1 MLKHADTEAFEARG
15 LDPEVADQM
24 GARFQAGRFTFDYL
38 KDGAFLF
45 RKVRTP
51 AKEFWI
57 DPKGAALRFWNLDQ
71 VPVLPCRPSE
81 PLVICEGEFDAIA
94 VAQCVGGYVLSVPN
108 GVAGKRSEGE
118 IVIAADNRF
127 AYLWQDEKLI
137 PQVDQFDRI
146 ILCTDGDEPGQILRD
161 ELALRIG
168 ETRCWYVSYPAGA
181 KDANDVLK
189 LHGRQGVRDLL
200 GRARPMRPGHLAQP
214 YDIPNK
220 PQQIAYSTGWSYLDR
235 HMQLVRPELMV
246 VTGKPGHGKGQWV
259 RSLAFH
265 LAEAHG
271 WRTAFLTPE
280 DPAHR
285 LKRDMERFAKRRF
298 LKVYAGKPEWPM
310 SAADV
315 AAARNWVNDSFR
327 ISTPPE
333 DEPITLDMVMN
344 EMEAAALHHNCQ
356 VFVLDPWN
364 EVEHQ
369 LQRGE
374 LETQYIERALRAF
387 KRKMRRLNLLLII
400 VAHPRKQGN
409 EEKITLWSISGSAN
423 WWNKADHGV
432 IIKRES
438 EYSSDLTLNVEKSKD
453 HETMGIPGEVY
464 LEFLKEEC
472 EYVQPVGHSS

>member
-1 MLKHADTEAFEARG
+1 MLKSADTEAFEVRG
-15 LDPEVADQM
+15 LDPEIADKM
-24 GARFQAGRFTFDYL
+24 GARFQNGRFTFDYL
-38 KDGAFLF
+38 KDGAFQF

-71 VPVLPCRPSE
+71 VPVLPYRPSE

-94 VAQCVGGYVLSVPN
+94 LVQCVGGYVLSVPN

-118 IVIAADNRF
+118 IVIAEDNRF

-137 PQVDQFDRI
+137 PQVEQFDKV
-146 ILCTDGDEPGQILRD
+146 ILCTDGDQPGQILRD
-161 ELALRIG
+161 KLALRIG
-168 ETRCWYVSYPAGA
+168 ETRCWYVTYPAGM

-189 LHGRQGVRDLL
+189 TFGEQGVRDLV
-200 GRARPMRPGHLAQP
+200 GRARPMRPGHLAKP
-214 YDIPNK
+214 SDIPHK
-220 PQQIAYSTGWSYLDR
+220 PMQVAYSTGWEFLDP
-235 HMQLVRPELMV
+235 HLQLVRPELMV

-259 RSLAFH
+259 RALTFH

-271 WRTAFLTPE
+271 WRTAYLTPE

-285 LKRDMERFAKRRF
+285 LQRDMRRFAMRKTRF
-298 LKVYAGKPEWPM
+298 ANQEQQR
-310 SAADV
+310 AAVD
-315 AAARNWVNDSFR
+315 WIDESFR

-333 DEPITLDMVMN
+333 DEPITLEMVMN

-364 EVEHQ
+364 EVEHTM
-369 LQRGE
+369 LRGE
-374 LETQYIERALRAF
+374 TETQYIERALRAF

-400 VAHPRKQGN
+400 VAHPRKQAKD
-409 EEKITLWSISGSAN
+409 EEITLWSISGSAN

-432 IIKRES
+432 IIKRAS
-438 EYSSDLTLNVEKSKD
+438 EYSTDVTLSVEKCKD
-453 HETMGIPGEVY
+453 HETMGKPGTVF
-464 LEFLKEEC
+464 LEFFKETC
-472 EYVQPVGHSS
+472 DYVQTVGHSS